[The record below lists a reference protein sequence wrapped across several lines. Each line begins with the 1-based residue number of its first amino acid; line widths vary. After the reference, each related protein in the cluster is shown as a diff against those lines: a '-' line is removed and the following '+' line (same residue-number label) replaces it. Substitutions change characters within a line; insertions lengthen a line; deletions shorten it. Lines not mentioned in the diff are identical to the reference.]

1 MLLLLLFC
9 FYCSCCCLR
18 FVVVA
23 AFAVVAAFVVAV
35 SVVVAFV
42 VVLDDAVVF
51 GGVPAVVLAP
61 AATGV
66 AMRYPA
72 GEEGLL
78 RFPLLTTFFQS
89 SRPSRALPGYSFLTG
104 SAVVGRIWGH
114 ASNKN
119 SYLKI
124 KLGFNWK
131 IIT

>member
-78 RFPLLTTFFQS
+78 RFPS
-89 SRPSRALPGYSFLTG
+89 SRPSSNLR
-104 SAVVGRIWGH
+104 GH
-114 ASNKN
+114 QGPCRVILSSLVLLLLDESGDTHQTK
-119 SYLKI
+119 
-124 KLGFNWK
+124 
-131 IIT
+131 TVT